1 VSAAGDE
8 LVVDAAQDGDVEA
21 IYAMIVE
28 LAEYERAR
36 DEVIGTPELLREAL
50 FGPSPS
56 CEALVAR
63 RGGEPIGFALFHGTF
78 STWTCRPGIWLE
90 DLFVPERHR
99 RGGVGGRLL
108 SALAEIAL
116 QRGCPRLE
124 WVALDWNTA
133 ALSFYDQ
140 LGAQPLS
147 DWIVHRLDG
156 DELESVAARAS

>member
-1 VSAAGDE
+1 VSDADDGLVIRAAR
-8 LVVDAAQDGDVEA
+8 DGDVGA
-21 IYAMIVE
+21 ILAMIVE
-28 LAEYERAR
+28 LAEYERAP
-36 DEVIGTPELLREAL
+36 DQVVGTPALLREAL
-50 FGPSPS
+50 FGTSPS
-56 CEALVAR
+56 CEALVAQ
-63 RGGEPIGFALFHGTF
+63 RGGETIGFALFHGTF

-108 SALAEIAL
+108 SALAEIAV

-124 WVALDWNTA
+124 WVALDWNTP
-133 ALSFYDQ
+133 ALGFYDQ